1 MNLKEQLEVYNPY
14 HLFNDYLLIY
24 KSIRLLSYN
33 NVNIN
38 TNNYFGTQLA
48 YRLLLLR
55 DKSIAINYI
64 RGGNLKKETNG
75 EKKSLHLTKDSFG
88 IGKDEAPDVILP
100 ENALIDNILLRDDRD
115 LPVAAGSRNGQP
127 SWSAPEESA
136 EQFGDQPEEE
146 ADAEAAESADDPLVL
161 YLQQIRPISLIDRE
175 REVEIVKRVEEGE
188 KEIARVIVN
197 TPITVNE
204 VVRIGKRLGAGEISV
219 REIINGLEDD
229 EIEIDE
235 AYHTRKV
242 LALIGKIKTCDHK
255 RLVLKRQ
262 LHQKEISD
270 SKRRRLLRK
279 IDEAGD
285 AIVNL
290 LQEINLNKTQISQIT
305 QKLKRFLESMER
317 AEGDIAQCVEK
328 SGFPPEQIRERCEQ
342 VRRRLN
348 GKKRYAGHADV
359 HVKTVLDCEQS
370 IQNARNK
377 IRCIEAETALDPQAL
392 KKAVKSIEEGE
403 IKSRVAKDELVRA
416 NLRLVVSL
424 AKKYTNR
431 GLQFLDLIQEGN
443 IGLLRAVDKFEY
455 RRGYKFSTY
464 ATWWIRQ
471 AITRAIADQA
481 RTIRIPVHMIE
492 TINRL
497 VKASRMLVQEAGRE
511 PTPEEIAEKI
521 EVPVEKVMRILRVAK
536 PPLSLA
542 DPVGNISGNSLDDFI
557 EDKKNGSP
565 GKAAIY
571 KSLQEYT
578 DKLLATLSA
587 KEEKVLRMRFGLGE
601 NADCTLEE
609 VGTDLE
615 VTRERIRQIE
625 AKALQK
631 MRHPARSEHL
641 KTFIE

>member
-1 MNLKEQLEVYNPY
+1 M
-14 HLFNDYLLIY
+14 
-24 KSIRLLSYN
+24 
-33 NVNIN
+33 
-38 TNNYFGTQLA
+38 
-48 YRLLLLR
+48 
-55 DKSIAINYI
+55 
-64 RGGNLKKETNG
+64 
-75 EKKSLHLTKDSFG
+75 
-88 IGKDEAPDVILP
+88 
-100 ENALIDNILLRDDRD
+100 
-115 LPVAAGSRNGQP
+115 
-127 SWSAPEESA
+127 
-136 EQFGDQPEEE
+136 
-146 ADAEAAESADDPLVL
+146 
-161 YLQQIRPISLIDRE
+161 
-175 REVEIVKRVEEGE
+175 
-188 KEIARVIVN
+188 IVN

-204 VVRIGKRLGAGEISV
+204 VVRIGKRLGAGEIAV
-219 REIINGLEDD
+219 RKIINGLEDD

-235 AYHTRKV
+235 AYYARKV

-262 LHQKEISD
+262 LDHKEMSD
-270 SKRRRLLRK
+270 SKRKRLLRK

-348 GKKRYAGHADV
+348 GKKRYAGHSV
-359 HVKTVLDCEQS
+359 VPVKTLLDCEHI

-377 IRCIEAETALDPQAL
+377 IRRIEAERALDPQAL

-443 IGLLRAVDKFEY
+443 IGLIRAVDKFEY

-497 VKASRMLVQEAGRE
+497 IKASRMLVQEAGRE
-511 PTPEEIAEKI
+511 PTPEEIAQKI

-557 EDKKNGSP
+557 EDKKTAHRAKRPFTRACRNIRTSCSP
-565 GKAAIY
+565 P
-571 KSLQEYT
+571 
-578 DKLLATLSA
+578 SA
-587 KEEKVLRMRFGLGE
+587 PRKRKF
-601 NADCTLEE
+601 
-609 VGTDLE
+609 
-615 VTRERIRQIE
+615 
-625 AKALQK
+625 
-631 MRHPARSEHL
+631 
-641 KTFIE
+641 

>member
-1 MNLKEQLEVYNPY
+1 M
-14 HLFNDYLLIY
+14 
-24 KSIRLLSYN
+24 
-33 NVNIN
+33 
-38 TNNYFGTQLA
+38 
-48 YRLLLLR
+48 
-55 DKSIAINYI
+55 
-64 RGGNLKKETNG
+64 KKETNG
-75 EKKSLHLTKDSFG
+75 ENKSLHLTKDSFG

-100 ENALIDNILLRDDRD
+100 ENALIDNMLLRDDRD
-115 LPVAAGSRNGQP
+115 LPVAAGSRNGHP

-136 EQFGDQPEEE
+136 EQFDDQPEGED
-146 ADAEAAESADDPLVL
+146 DAEAAQSADDPLAL

-219 REIINGLEDD
+219 REIMNSLEDD

-235 AYHTRKV
+235 AYYTRKV

-262 LHQKEISD
+262 LDQKGMSD
-270 SKRRRLLRK
+270 SKRKRLLRK

-285 AIVNL
+285 AIANL

-305 QKLKRFLESMER
+305 QKLKRFLEAMER
-317 AEGDIAQCVEK
+317 AEGDIAQCAGK
-328 SGFPPEQIRERCEQ
+328 SGFPPEQIRKRCEQ
-342 VRRRLN
+342 VRSRLN
-348 GKKRYAGHADV
+348 GKKRHAGHADV
-359 HVKTVLDCEQS
+359 HVKTLLDSEQI

-377 IRCIEAETALDPQAL
+377 IRRIEAETALDPQAL
-392 KKAVKSIEEGE
+392 KKAVRSIEEGE

-455 RRGYKFSTY
+455 QRGYKFSTY

-511 PTPEEIAEKI
+511 PTPEEIAQKI
-521 EVPVEKVMRILRVAK
+521 EIPVEKVMRILRVAK

-641 KTFIE
+641 KTFIEW

>member
-1 MNLKEQLEVYNPY
+1 MSLKAQLEVSNPY
-14 HLFNDYLLIY
+14 YLFNDYLLIY
-24 KSIRLLSYN
+24 KSIRLLSCN

-55 DKSIAINYI
+55 GKSIAINSI
-64 RGGNLKKETNG
+64 KGGNLKKETNG
-75 EKKSLHLTKDSFG
+75 EKKPLHLTKDSFG

-100 ENALIDNILLRDDRD
+100 ENALIDNMLLRDDRD
-115 LPVAAGSRNGQP
+115 LPVAAGSRNGHP

-136 EQFGDQPEEE
+136 EQFDDQPEGED
-146 ADAEAAESADDPLVL
+146 DAEAAQSADDPLAL

-219 REIINGLEDD
+219 REIMNGLEDD

-235 AYHTRKV
+235 AYYTRKV

-262 LHQKEISD
+262 LDQKEMSD
-270 SKRRRLLRK
+270 SKRKRLLRK

-305 QKLKRFLESMER
+305 QKLKRFLEAMER
-317 AEGDIAQCVEK
+317 AEGDIAQCAEK
-328 SGFPPEQIRERCEQ
+328 AGFPPEQIRERCEQ

-359 HVKTVLDCEQS
+359 QVKTLLDCEQI

-377 IRCIEAETALDPQAL
+377 IRRIEAETALDPQAL

-443 IGLLRAVDKFEY
+443 IGLLKAVDKFEY
-455 RRGYKFSTY
+455 LRGYKFSTY

-511 PTPEEIAEKI
+511 PTPEEIAQKI

>member
-14 HLFNDYLLIY
+14 YLFNDYLLIY
-24 KSIRLLSYN
+24 KPIRLLSYN

-55 DKSIAINYI
+55 SKSIAINYI

-75 EKKSLHLTKDSFG
+75 ENKSLHLTKDSFG

-100 ENALIDNILLRDDRD
+100 ENALIDNMLLRDDRD

-136 EQFGDQPEEE
+136 EQLDDRPEEE
-146 ADAEAAESADDPLVL
+146 ADAEAAESADDPLAL

-235 AYHTRKV
+235 AYYTRKV
-242 LALIGKIKTCDHK
+242 LALIGKIKTCDQK

-262 LHQKEISD
+262 LDQKGMSD
-270 SKRRRLLRK
+270 SKRKRLLRK

-285 AIVNL
+285 AIANL

-305 QKLKRFLESMER
+305 QKLKRFLEAMEG
-317 AEGDIAQCVEK
+317 AEGDIAQCAGK
-328 SGFPPEQIRERCEQ
+328 SGFPPEQIRKRCEQ
-342 VRRRLN
+342 VRSRLN

-359 HVKTVLDCEQS
+359 HVKTLLDSEQI

-377 IRCIEAETALDPQAL
+377 IRRIEAETALDPQAL
-392 KKAVKSIEEGE
+392 KKAVRSIEEGE

-455 RRGYKFSTY
+455 QRGYKFSTY

-511 PTPEEIAEKI
+511 PTPEEIAQKI
-521 EVPVEKVMRILRVAK
+521 EIPVEKVMRILRVAK

>member
-1 MNLKEQLEVYNPY
+1 MNLKEQLEVSNPY
-14 HLFNDYLLIY
+14 YRFNDYLLIY
-24 KSIRLLSYN
+24 KSIRLFSYN

-38 TNNYFGTQLA
+38 TNNYFGTKLA

-55 DKSIAINYI
+55 GKSIAINYI
-64 RGGNLKKETNG
+64 KGGNLKKETNG
-75 EKKSLHLTKDSFG
+75 ENKSLHLTKDSFG

-100 ENALIDNILLRDDRD
+100 ETALIDNMLLRDDRD
-115 LPVAAGSRNGQP
+115 LPVAAGSRNGNP
-127 SWSAPEESA
+127 SWSSPEESA
-136 EQFGDQPEEE
+136 EQFDDQPEEE

-204 VVRIGKRLGAGEISV
+204 VVLIGKRLGAGEISV
-219 REIINGLEDD
+219 REIMNGLEDD

-235 AYHTRKV
+235 AYYTRKV
-242 LALIGKIKTCDHK
+242 LTLIGKIKTCDHK

-262 LHQKEISD
+262 LDQKEMSD
-270 SKRRRLLRK
+270 SKRKRLLRK

-305 QKLKRFLESMER
+305 QKLKRFLEAMER
-317 AEGDIAQCVEK
+317 AEGDIAQCAEK
-328 SGFPPEQIRERCEQ
+328 AGFPPEQIRERCEQ

-348 GKKRYAGHADV
+348 GKKRYAGHSDV
-359 HVKTVLDCEQS
+359 HVKTLLDCEQI

-377 IRCIEAETALDPQAL
+377 IRRIEAETALDPQAL

-455 RRGYKFSTY
+455 QRGYKFSTY

-497 VKASRMLVQEAGRE
+497 IKASRMLVQEAGRE
-511 PTPEEIAEKI
+511 PTPEEIAQKI

-578 DKLLATLSA
+578 EKLLATLSA

>member
-1 MNLKEQLEVYNPY
+1 MSLKAQLEVSNPY
-14 HLFNDYLLIY
+14 YLFNDYLLIY
-24 KSIRLLSYN
+24 KSIRLLSCN

-55 DKSIAINYI
+55 GKSIAINSI
-64 RGGNLKKETNG
+64 KGGNLKKETNG
-75 EKKSLHLTKDSFG
+75 EKKPLHLTKDSFG

-100 ENALIDNILLRDDRD
+100 ENALIDNMLLRDDRD
-115 LPVAAGSRNGQP
+115 LPVAAGSRNGHP

-136 EQFGDQPEEE
+136 EQFDDQPEGED
-146 ADAEAAESADDPLVL
+146 DAEAAQSADDPLAL

-219 REIINGLEDD
+219 REIMNSLEDD

-235 AYHTRKV
+235 AYYTRKV

-262 LHQKEISD
+262 LDQKEMSD
-270 SKRRRLLRK
+270 SKRKRLLRK

-305 QKLKRFLESMER
+305 QKLKRFLEAMER
-317 AEGDIAQCVEK
+317 AEGDIAQCAEK
-328 SGFPPEQIRERCEQ
+328 AGFPPEQIRERCEQ

-359 HVKTVLDCEQS
+359 HVKTLLDCEQI

-377 IRCIEAETALDPQAL
+377 IRRIEAETALDPQAL

-455 RRGYKFSTY
+455 QRGYKFSTY

-497 VKASRMLVQEAGRE
+497 IKASRMLVQEAGRE
-511 PTPEEIAEKI
+511 PTPEEIAQKI